1 MAPLPAE
8 ETIVAN
14 YYHLFPEGI
23 TPPGLAKGLRCL
35 LRGPAYGLKPWLFRI
50 PYKLVKDKATP
61 QRYYYH
67 VHLHAV
73 QRLHLWPVLR
83 QRIQDFGGIMEE
95 LYWRGGLQELMRG
108 VGLVGREPWL
118 LSMTY

>member
-1 MAPLPAE
+1 M
-8 ETIVAN
+8 
-14 YYHLFPEGI
+14 
-23 TPPGLAKGLRCL
+23 KG
-35 LRGPAYGLKPWLFRI
+35 K
-50 PYKLVKDKATP
+50 VTP